1 MRNHS
6 WFIDYDDKPFHLR
19 FGRGLILFTDFTDV
33 STAMTIQNL
42 TKHSTLIAT
51 HRFPFNWATP
61 FGYLIALVLEYIFLF
76 CSLLNSVAI
85 LCYSIAMP
93 WLLQSCVK
101 DISFEVSY
109 LDVDEILNGNRMEMI
124 DCFRNILQD
133 FTTIK
138 ELSEHLVRVGLAS

>member
-1 MRNHS
+1 
-6 WFIDYDDKPFHLR
+6 
-19 FGRGLILFTDFTDV
+19 
-33 STAMTIQNL
+33 
-42 TKHSTLIAT
+42 
-51 HRFPFNWATP
+51 
-61 FGYLIALVLEYIFLF
+61 
-76 CSLLNSVAI
+76 
-85 LCYSIAMP
+85 MP

-101 DISFEVSY
+101 DISFDVSY